1 MQRDDDEDRPVLDLP
16 VIPMDNGEA
25 RARFLELEAQQRLTE
40 TDEDGPDPGNAEQPN
55 AETGISR
62 RDAPAQ

>member
-1 MQRDDDEDRPVLDLP
+1 MQRDENEDQPVLDLP

-25 RARFLELEAQQRLTE
+25 RARFLELEAQQRLT
-40 TDEDGPDPGNAEQPN
+40 DEGGPEPPVDEPN